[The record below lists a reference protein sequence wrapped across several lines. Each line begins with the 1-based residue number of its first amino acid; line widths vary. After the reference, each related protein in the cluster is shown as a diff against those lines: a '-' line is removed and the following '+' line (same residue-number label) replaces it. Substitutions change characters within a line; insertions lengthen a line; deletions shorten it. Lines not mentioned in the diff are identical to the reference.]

1 MKTHTLAVN
10 YGKKK
15 LPVSNIKYIESV
27 FGNYSRIHL
36 CEGEDYLSSFT
47 LKHYQEQLRKTDR
60 FRLGRKGL
68 LINIEHLKMLTEDD
82 TAKYAILKSG
92 ETFKLS
98 RRKGK
103 SLEVS
108 LKLS

>member
-1 MKTHTLAVN
+1 MKMQTLTVN

-15 LPVSNIKYIESV
+15 LPLSNIKYIESV
-27 FGNYSRIHL
+27 FGNYSKIYL

-47 LKHYQEQLRKTDR
+47 LKYFQNQLVSTDR

-68 LINIEHLKMLTEDD
+68 LLNMEHLKKLTEDENV
-82 TAKYAILKSG
+82 KYAVLKSG

-103 SLEVS
+103 SLEM
-108 LKLS
+108 LLNI